1 MCAWQTGYFGSDRN
15 GSEGFNGGEVKDD
28 QALTVDEDVGAS
40 RVIAAVDAITFSG
53 RSLLTLAVLSG
64 KPDAVRWVY
73 DFLVHYF
80 AGSEED
86 DRVHST
92 SGRSKMHQEV
102 NEADRPCTSTYYGDC
117 FVKLSR

>member
-15 GSEGFNGGEVKDD
+15 GSEGFKGGEVKDD
-28 QALTVDEDVGAS
+28 QALNVDEDEAAS

-73 DFLVHYF
+73 DFLVQYF
-80 AGSEED
+80 AGPEED
-86 DRVHST
+86 DRAHST
-92 SGRSKMHQEV
+92 PGRSELHQEV
-102 NEADRPCTSTYYGDC
+102 DEAHRPCTNTYYGD
-117 FVKLSR
+117 